1 MGFYAYIVLKKKW
14 FCFKIS
20 FHYTETF
27 LDFPYADILEMPTF
41 DFLKYQILGLYK
53 YIGISYYRDVT
64 SHHYDL
70 SES

>member
-1 MGFYAYIVLKKKW
+1 LILYSILK
-14 FCFKIS
+14 
-20 FHYTETF
+20 F
-27 LDFPYADILEMPTF
+27 LLKLQHLDIPYADLLEMPTF

-53 YIGISYYRDVT
+53 YIGIAYYRDVT